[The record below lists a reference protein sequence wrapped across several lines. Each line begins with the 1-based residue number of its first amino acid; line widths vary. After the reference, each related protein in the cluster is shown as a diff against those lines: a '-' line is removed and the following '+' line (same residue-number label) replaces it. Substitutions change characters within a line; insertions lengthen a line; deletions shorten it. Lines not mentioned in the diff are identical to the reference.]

1 VRQRDGREEM
11 PCDSHNVAPP
21 ETRFS
26 TSIALTIGYTAC
38 KRLATS
44 TVITTIFALLFVNDA
59 YNSAEQTRN
68 L

>member
-1 VRQRDGREEM
+1 M
-11 PCDSHNVAPP
+11 PAIVTTWQLQ

-38 KRLATS
+38 KRVATS

-59 YNSAEQTRN
+59 Y
-68 L
+68 